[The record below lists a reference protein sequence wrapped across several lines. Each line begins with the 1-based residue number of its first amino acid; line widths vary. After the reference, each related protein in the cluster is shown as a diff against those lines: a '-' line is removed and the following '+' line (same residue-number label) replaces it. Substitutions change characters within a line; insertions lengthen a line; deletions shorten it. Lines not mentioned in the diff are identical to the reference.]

1 MSGSSYWPRSAVYVH
16 GIAPLSRIHATATE
30 VSRPPEN
37 AMPTRSP
44 FGQGGEDLAHVS
56 RFRWVVGVL
65 LREGEE
71 PPGDGVAALRVAGH
85 HEHGVVA
92 GDGAEHGVELGL
104 VDGAGEELGGTGR
117 GPQHDQ
123 VGARLGAHEEL
134 GAEAGQP
141 VRGGGALPR
150 RRGSSVTALAGDGV
164 HEGAGGRA
172 DADGVELHEVARQ
185 RALRDV
191 HAGRGEQLGE
201 LGLRAH
207 LVGADEVDDLLVPG
221 ALGRRAQGGLGH
233 GLLQEPG
240 DDGLLGVAPVLG
252 LVPDHALRA
261 VEHVGV
267 DLLAAVRRQA
277 VHHDRV
283 GRGVRISSA
292 VTV

>member
-1 MSGSSYWPRSAVYVH
+1 MQSLSS
-16 GIAPLSRIHATATE
+16 
-30 VSRPPEN
+30 
-37 AMPTRSP
+37 
-44 FGQGGEDLAHVS
+44 
-56 RFRWVVGVL
+56 VVGLGVL
-65 LREGEE
+65 LGEGEE
-71 PPGDGVAALRVAGH
+71 APGDGVAALRVAGH

-150 RRGSSVTALAGDGV
+150 RRGSSVTALAGHGV
-164 HEGAGGRA
+164 HEGAGRRA
-172 DADGVELHEVARQ
+172 DADGVELHQVARQ

-221 ALGRRAQGGLGH
+221 ALGRGRRADLVMAA
-233 GLLQEPG
+233 PG
-240 DDGLLGVAPVLG
+240 A
-252 LVPDHALRA
+252 R
-261 VEHVGV
+261 
-267 DLLAAVRRQA
+267 
-277 VHHDRV
+277 
-283 GRGVRISSA
+283 
-292 VTV
+292 